1 MPTKMSNPI
10 QCAVTTIM
18 YSAFILLQSVGS
30 LILVLLQQ
38 LGKLLFLGWDKAMDK
53 MGRKRIIMDRQ
64 GKEPYLIRY
73 YLLFIDRSESFP
85 FNIFIHKF
93 LKGDD
98 DELHDHPWG
107 YFTFILSGGYN
118 EVLLNKNGEN
128 TTHWRGPGFF
138 QRVKQSHAHAIH
150 LDDSEDAGECW
161 TLFIP
166 FRREK
171 EWGFWKP
178 KENDNAINKKNN
190 TVTVGPNYE
199 WIESEKYLQEK
210 KDL

>member
-1 MPTKMSNPI
+1 MTTKMSESI
-10 QCAVTTIM
+10 QHAATNSLS
-18 YSAFILLQSVGS
+18 SAFIFLQSVGS
-30 LILVLLQQ
+30 LVLVLLQE
-38 LGKLLFLGWDKAMDK
+38 LGKLLFLGWDKSMDK
-53 MGRKRIIMDRQ
+53 MGRKRIIMDRR

-73 YLLFIDRSESFP
+73 YLLFKDRSESFP

-107 YFTFILSGGYN
+107 YFTFILAGGYN

-138 QRVKQSHAHAIH
+138 QSVKQTHAHAIH
-150 LDDSEDAGECW
+150 LDDSEGAGECW

-166 FRREK
+166 YRREK

-178 KENDNAINKKNN
+178 KENNKDVDKEDNA
-190 TVTVGPNYE
+190 VGPNYE
-199 WIESEKYLQEK
+199 WIGSEKYLKAK